1 MSESR
6 TWPRNLGDRCREPL
20 VNRDLFGPFRR
31 LNASRVL
38 FFVYLCA
45 LFGHQL
51 GTGFDAL
58 FVRGSFIAYVFV
70 SLVTVVARTIK
81 GGESGR
87 LLSPF
92 LVWLLV
98 FWSWAY
104 VSVFWAANTSY
115 VFYPAYINNVV
126 QILVVSVLVVADVRN
141 RDDVILYLKMLLFA
155 NLYSEALLFANTP
168 AGAWGTER
176 VGEAIG
182 VQFNLL
188 GMRTAVASFVSLFL
202 FWETK
207 NVLYLALIVP
217 SALISFFSGSRKAF
231 LILVVSVALFMVF
244 VNRGFR
250 AVRNILIV
258 CVVLFAV
265 YLLVMTNEDLYYVL
279 GRRLENLF
287 SYFLGEGTTETS
299 SLERE
304 FYRDYAKQMWEQ
316 SPVIGWGFNQFAAQ
330 MLAINYSHVAYSHCN
345 YWELLS
351 CLGIVGFLLYY
362 GFYLY
367 LAKRLMG
374 KAPRKDP
381 LVLFALVLLAVL
393 VVMEYGFVAFVG
405 IDEYVYLLVIFL
417 IGRPSEASSSP
428 ERLTAKQGPLVATRV
443 AAQKRW

>member
-1 MSESR
+1 M
-6 TWPRNLGDRCREPL
+6 
-20 VNRDLFGPFRR
+20 
-31 LNASRVL
+31 
-38 FFVYLCA
+38 YLCA

-70 SLVTVVARTIK
+70 SLITVVVRAIK
-81 GGESGR
+81 DGENGR

-98 FWSWAY
+98 FWFWAY

-115 VFYPAYINNVV
+115 VFYSAYINNVA
-126 QILVVSVLVVADVRN
+126 QILVVSVLVVADVRS
-141 RDDVILYLKMLLFA
+141 RDDVIVYLKMLLFA

-182 VQFNLL
+182 VQFNSL
-188 GMRTAVASFVSLFL
+188 GMRTAIAAFVSFLL

-207 NVLYLALIVP
+207 NVLYLMLIVP

-231 LILVVSVALFMVF
+231 LILVVSITLFMVF

-258 CVVLFAV
+258 CALLFAV
-265 YLLVMTNEDLYYVL
+265 YLLVMMNEDLYHIL

-287 SYFLGEGTTETS
+287 SYFLGKGTTEMS

-304 FYRDYAKQMWEQ
+304 FYRDYARRMWEQ
-316 SPVIGWGFNQFAAQ
+316 SPVVGWGFNQFAAQ

-362 GFYLY
+362 WFYPY

-374 KAPRKDP
+374 KASRKDP
-381 LVLFALVLLAVL
+381 LVLFALVLLVVL
-393 VVMEYGFVAFVG
+393 VTMEYGFVAFVG
-405 IDEYVYLLVIFL
+405 IDEYVYLLIIFL
-417 IGRPSEASSSP
+417 IGRLGDVPLGP
-428 ERLTAKQGPLVATRV
+428 EKPRMQQRPLVV
-443 AAQKRW
+443 ARREW

>member
-6 TWPRNLGDRCREPL
+6 TRPRNLGDRRREPL

-31 LNASRVL
+31 LNASRVF

-70 SLVTVVARTIK
+70 SMITVVFRTIK
-81 GGESGR
+81 DGESGR
-87 LLSPF
+87 LFSPF
-92 LVWLLV
+92 FVWLIV
-98 FWSWAY
+98 FWFWAY
-104 VSVFWAANTSY
+104 VSVFWAANTTY
-115 VFYPAYINNVV
+115 VFYPVYINNVA
-126 QILVVSVLVVADVRN
+126 QIFAISVLVVADVRT
-141 RDDVILYLKMLLFA
+141 RDDVIVYLKMLLFA

-182 VQFNLL
+182 VQFNSL
-188 GMRTAVASFVSLFL
+188 GMRTAVAAFVSLLL

-207 NVLYLALIVP
+207 NVLYLVFIVP

-231 LILVVSVALFMVF
+231 LILVVSITLFMAF

-250 AVRNILIV
+250 AVRNVLIV
-258 CVVLFAV
+258 CAILFAV
-265 YLLVMTNEDLYYVL
+265 YLLVMTNEDLYHIL

-287 SYFLGEGTTETS
+287 SYFFGEGTTETS

-304 FYRDYAKQMWEQ
+304 FYRNYARQMWGQ
-316 SPVIGWGFNQFAAQ
+316 SPVVGWGFNQFAAQ

-367 LAKRLMG
+367 LAKRLVR

-381 LVLFALVLLAVL
+381 LVLFAIVLLVVL

-405 IDEYVYLLVIFL
+405 IDEYVYLLILFL
-417 IGRPSEASSSP
+417 IGGLGEASLSP
-428 ERLTAKQGPLVATRV
+428 EKPSM
-443 AAQKRW
+443 QKRFFIARKE

>member
-1 MSESR
+1 MD
-6 TWPRNLGDRCREPL
+6 DRRREPL

-31 LNASRVL
+31 LNASRAF

-58 FVRGSFIAYVFV
+58 LVRGSFIAYVFV
-70 SLVTVVARTIK
+70 SLITVVVRTIK
-81 GGESGR
+81 DGESGR

-98 FWSWAY
+98 FWFWAY
-104 VSVFWAANTSY
+104 VSVFWAANTTY
-115 VFYPAYINNVV
+115 VFYSAYINNVA
-126 QILVVSVLVVADVRN
+126 QILAVSVLVAADVKT
-141 RDDVILYLKMLLFA
+141 RDDVIVYLKMLLFA

-182 VQFNLL
+182 VQFNTL
-188 GMRTAVASFVSLFL
+188 GMRTAVAAFVSLFL

-207 NVLYLALIVP
+207 NVIYLAFIVP

-231 LILVVSVALFMVF
+231 LILVVSIALFMIF

-250 AVRNILIV
+250 AVRNVLIV
-258 CVVLFAV
+258 CAVLFAV

-304 FYRDYAKQMWEQ
+304 FYRDYARQMWEQ

-374 KAPRKDP
+374 KAPRRDP
-381 LVLFALVLLAVL
+381 LVLFALVLLVVL

-405 IDEYVYLLVIFL
+405 IDEYVYLLIIFL
-417 IGRPSEASSSP
+417 IGRLGEVPLSSEKPSL
-428 ERLTAKQGPLVATRV
+428 RQGFFIVAR
-443 AAQKRW
+443 REW

>member
-31 LNASRVL
+31 LNASRVF

-51 GTGFDAL
+51 GTGFDAV

-70 SLVTVVARTIK
+70 SLITVVARTIK

-115 VFYPAYINNVV
+115 AFYPAYINNVA
-126 QILVVSVLVVADVRN
+126 QILVVSVLVVADVRS

-182 VQFNLL
+182 VQFNSL
-188 GMRTAVASFVSLFL
+188 GMRTAIAAFVSLLL

-207 NVLYLALIVP
+207 NVFYLALIVP
-217 SALISFFSGSRKAF
+217 SAFISFFSGSRKAF
-231 LILVVSVALFMVF
+231 LILVASITLFMVF

-250 AVRNILIV
+250 AVRNVLIV
-258 CVVLFAV
+258 CAVLFVV
-265 YLLVMTNEDLYYVL
+265 YLLVMTNEDLYHIL

-287 SYFLGEGTTETS
+287 SYFLGEGTTEMS

-304 FYRDYAKQMWEQ
+304 FYRVYARQMWEQ
-316 SPVIGWGFNQFAAQ
+316 SPVVGWGFNQFAAQ

-367 LAKRLMG
+367 LIKRLWK

-381 LVLFALVLLAVL
+381 LVLFALVLLVVL

-405 IDEYVYLLVIFL
+405 IDEYVYLLIIFL
-417 IGRPSEASSSP
+417 VGRLGEVVSSF
-428 ERLTAKQGPLVATRV
+428 EKQGARQGLYVVSQR
-443 AAQKRW
+443 KW

>member
-1 MSESR
+1 MIESR
-6 TWPRNLGDRCREPL
+6 MRSRNPGNRRCKSL
-20 VNRDLFGPFRR
+20 VERDLFGPFSH
-31 LNASRVL
+31 LNSSRVF

-70 SLVTVVARTIK
+70 SLITVVVRTIK
-81 GGESGR
+81 DGESGR

-98 FWSWAY
+98 FWFWAY

-115 VFYPAYINNVV
+115 VFYSAYINNVA
-126 QILVVSVLVVADVRN
+126 QILVVSALVAADVRT
-141 RDDVILYLKMLLFA
+141 RDDVIVYLKMLLFA

-168 AGAWGTER
+168 AGVWGTER

-182 VQFNLL
+182 VQFNSL
-188 GMRTAVASFVSLFL
+188 GMRTAIASFVSLFL

-207 NVLYLALIVP
+207 NVLYLTLIVP
-217 SALISFFSGSRKAF
+217 SALVSFFSGSRKAF
-231 LILVVSVALFMVF
+231 LILVVSITLFMVF

-258 CVVLFAV
+258 CAVLFAV
-265 YLLVMTNEDLYYVL
+265 YLLVMTNEDLYHIL

-304 FYRDYAKQMWEQ
+304 FYRDYARQMWEQ
-316 SPVIGWGFNQFAAQ
+316 SPVVGWGFNQFAAQ

-362 GFYLY
+362 GFYFY
-367 LAKRLMG
+367 LAKRLME
-374 KAPRKDP
+374 KDPRKDP
-381 LVLFALVLLAVL
+381 LVLFALVLLVVL
-393 VVMEYGFVAFVG
+393 IAMEYGFVAFVG
-405 IDEYVYLLVIFL
+405 IDEYVYLLIIFL
-417 IGRPSEASSSP
+417 IGRFDEM
-428 ERLTAKQGPLVATRV
+428 PLSFEKPNMRHGICAVDQR
-443 AAQKRW
+443 KW

>member
-6 TWPRNLGDRCREPL
+6 MWPRNPGTRRRESL

-31 LNASRVL
+31 LNASRVF

-70 SLVTVVARTIK
+70 SLITVVARTIK
-81 GGESGR
+81 DGESGR

-98 FWSWAY
+98 FWFWAY

-115 VFYPAYINNVV
+115 VFYSAYINNVA
-126 QILVVSVLVVADVRN
+126 QILAVSVLVVADVRSMG
-141 RDDVILYLKMLLFA
+141 DVIVYLKMLLFA

-168 AGAWGTER
+168 ASAWGTER

-188 GMRTAVASFVSLFL
+188 GMRTAVAAFISLFL
-202 FWETK
+202 FWETR
-207 NVLYLALIVP
+207 NVLYLVLIAP
-217 SALISFFSGSRKAF
+217 SALVSFFSGSRKAF
-231 LILVVSVALFMVF
+231 LILVASVTLFMIF

-258 CVVLFAV
+258 CVVLFAI
-265 YLLVMTNEDLYYVL
+265 YLLVMTNEDLYHVL
-279 GRRLENLF
+279 GRRLKNLF
-287 SYFLGEGTTETS
+287 SYVLGEGTTETS

-304 FYRDYAKQMWEQ
+304 FYRNYARHMWEQ
-316 SPVIGWGFNQFAAQ
+316 SPVVGWGFNQFAAQ
-330 MLAINYSHVAYSHCN
+330 MLAINYPHVAYSHCN

-367 LAKRLMG
+367 LAKQLIR
-374 KAPRKDP
+374 KASRKDP
-381 LVLFALVLLAVL
+381 LVLFALVLFAVL

-417 IGRPSEASSSP
+417 IGRLNETPSSL
-428 ERLTAKQGPLVATRV
+428 ERSNAKHGTLVAFRV
-443 AAQKRW
+443 AAQKR